1 VEKAPRK
8 LTYKEMKKPLN
19 ITYGSK
25 NMDHIKTSENQ
36 EPNVYIKARAYCK
49 NEDQE
54 LVAYTN
60 WNQYVPN

>member
-1 VEKAPRK
+1 
-8 LTYKEMKKPLN
+8 MKKPLN